1 MKFKIFRFKKVQSTN
16 NTALRLIKTSN
27 FNYGMVISDM
37 QSKGRGQYGREW
49 ISYKG
54 NLFVSFYF
62 TLENIRLTIR
72 QLTKENCY
80 LVKRLISK
88 YYKKNILFK
97 KPNDLLI
104 NKKKVCGIL
113 QESIKKKDNNFLI
126 IGIGIN
132 IIRNPKN
139 LDYPTT
145 NLFELT
151 GKKFNYN
158 LVANSLRLTFEKEYS
173 KYF

>member
-1 MKFKIFRFKKVQSTN
+1 MKFKIFKYKKVVSTN
-16 NTALRLIKTSN
+16 NTAISIIKKFN
-27 FNYGMVISDM
+27 HNYGMIISEN
-37 QSKGRGQYGREW
+37 QTKGKGQYGRKW
-49 ISYKG
+49 ISLKG
-54 NLFVSFYF
+54 NLFVSFFYN
-62 TLENIRLTIR
+62 LEAISFSIKKLTI
-72 QLTKENCY
+72 LNCK
-80 LVKRLISK
+80 LVKKTISK
-88 YYKKNILFK
+88 FYRKKIIYKA
-97 KPNDLLI
+97 PNDLLI